1 MAETMIALIDHM
13 RTTRAATGLS
23 PSAALNL
30 AFRRTLAGGQVM
42 VSSGVADLPPRDR
55 LAVLDA
61 VRAFDAFHAGA
72 DPYGPQDFGAVEHD
86 GVRYFWKIEAYDR
99 SYALPSPDP
108 ANPAMTAR
116 VLMIMRDD
124 EY

>member
-1 MAETMIALIDHM
+1 MTEPMMALIDHM
-13 RTTRAATGLS
+13 RATRAATGLS
-23 PSAALNL
+23 ASAALNL

-42 VSSGVADLPPRDR
+42 VSSGVADLPPLDK